1 MGTKSKDGCDTPA
14 CSSKDDMM
22 RMMRAVV
29 RERTTTSKSELGENL
44 ASSSSSATET
54 ARDKKENDAARVQ
67 KATVGREEEEERI
80 LNATIATCPL
90 SREDLGTGTWG
101 LLHTIAAHF
110 PEKPSTVEK
119 VQARRFFDALGDL
132 YPCTVCKEDF
142 RRDID
147 CLLYTSPSPRDAT
160 LSRMPS
166 SA

>member
-1 MGTKSKDGCDTPA
+1 
-14 CSSKDDMM
+14 M

-29 RERTTTSKSELGENL
+29 RERRTTSKSELGENL

-67 KATVGREEEEERI
+67 KATVGREEEEDRI

-110 PEKPSTVEK
+110 PEKPSTVEQ

-132 YPCTVCKEDF
+132 LNGHVVCQRTKPNTIGEFFYLITGCRYCKLGFTDTA
-142 RRDID
+142 RTDQRD
-147 CLLYTSPSPRDAT
+147 
-160 LSRMPS
+160 
-166 SA
+166 